1 MPPGYGKGHTG
12 LQNAKHGLSQF
23 ELLFQQFFGMV
34 LFAKGNTIPKGDIIM
49 RSRKRETVFMGLGI
63 LAGLALSDPASAAVQ
78 QLTATP
84 TTQAF
89 YVDGQQ
95 VQFEAYHIH
104 GNNFVK
110 LRDIGKAVDFGVTY
124 DAATNSVHIDP
135 NAPYVEEVTI
145 PTRATPS
152 PQIVTEEDVQAALAQ
167 LRETYP
173 TGTVYPTPYRS
184 TSGGPYYRGTHCS
197 GWATLCS
204 DAAFGSLPWR
214 RVDNP
219 SWEQIRSGDLIRY
232 DNSSNGH
239 VVVVISKTD
248 EYVKVTES
256 GLNNHAR
263 WGEQYF
269 KWWLEEQPGYTLYTR
284 YLE

>member
-1 MPPGYGKGHTG
+1 
-12 LQNAKHGLSQF
+12 
-23 ELLFQQFFGMV
+23 
-34 LFAKGNTIPKGDIIM
+34 M
-49 RSRKRETVFMGLGI
+49 RSRKREAVYMGLGI
-63 LAGLALSDPASAAVQ
+63 LAGLALSGPAAQAATSI
-78 QLTATP
+78 TATLS
-84 TTQAF
+84 TQPI
-89 YVDGQQ
+89 YVDGQR
-95 VQFEAYHIH
+95 VSMTAYSIG
-104 GNNFVK
+104 GNNYVR
-110 LRDIGKAVDFGVTY
+110 LRDIGRAVDFGETY
-124 DAATNSVHIDP
+124 GTATNSVYIDSTQ
-135 NAPYVEEVTI
+135 PYREEL
-145 PTRATPS
+145 PATPS
-152 PQIVTEEDVQAALAQ
+152 APTEESVQATLAQ

-204 DAAFGSLPWR
+204 DAAFSDLPWR

-219 SWEQIRSGDLIRY
+219 SWNQIRPGDLLRY

-248 EYVKVTES
+248 EYVKVAES

-263 WGEQYF
+263 WGGQYF

-284 YLE
+284 YPE